1 MEGSERQHVEARVR
15 VLRNIQTLLDAAVV
29 QMNQYASVVA
39 SLDMTTSDTSTSRNC
54 PPTTEQMQATQSEA
68 QAAAATTQ
76 LPTPATTTTTEP
88 TPSTSEDKGA
98 AGLAESTAGSTG
110 AIEKS
115 HAASPPVQRAEEDEQ
130 QEEIRRRRLERFS

>member
-39 SLDMTTSDTSTSRNC
+39 SLDVATNDASTTRTSPFN
-54 PPTTEQMQATQSEA
+54 TEQMQSTQSGTEAA
-68 QAAAATTQ
+68 QAAA
-76 LPTPATTTTTEP
+76 PMPPATTEP
-88 TPSTSEDKGA
+88 TPSTSGHKHTA
-98 AGLAESTAGSTG
+98 TQAEGMAGSSKTS
-110 AIEKS
+110 EKPQAS
-115 HAASPPVQRAEEDEQ
+115 SPPTQQVAEEDDQ